1 MRNLFPEWI
10 SLVPTVALSSP
21 FAGMPSTLK
30 VSVCVGAGGG
40 GGVGLGVCAA
50 FGHAVKSSAAAAKDS
65 VKTAVV
71 MSAAPLFCLKE
82 KNLVFELLVFI

>member
-1 MRNLFPEWI
+1 M
-10 SLVPTVALSSP
+10 
-21 FAGMPSTLK
+21 
-30 VSVCVGAGGG
+30 CVGA
-40 GGVGLGVCAA
+40 GGVGLGVCTA

-82 KNLVFELLVFI
+82 KNLVFELLFSYNPLKIIFIYLLYYFIRQKTVYTSKKNQSY

>member
-1 MRNLFPEWI
+1 
-10 SLVPTVALSSP
+10 
-21 FAGMPSTLK
+21 MPSTLK

-40 GGVGLGVCAA
+40 GVGLGVCTA